1 MRKMLES
8 VGIDVRTG
16 KVDLGVLQGRPA
28 SERSILE
35 KAMDVFRQLHGPE
48 KKPVE
53 AKAFVDELVKTG
65 DFSAEEAR
73 RVISTLYKL
82 GQIYEIRSGYY
93 SKIS

>member
-1 MRKMLES
+1 
-8 VGIDVRTG
+8 
-16 KVDLGVLQGRPA
+16 
-28 SERSILE
+28 
-35 KAMDVFRQLHGPE
+35 MDVFRQLHGAE

-65 DFSAEEAR
+65 DFSAEEAK
-73 RVISTLYKL
+73 RVINTLYKL